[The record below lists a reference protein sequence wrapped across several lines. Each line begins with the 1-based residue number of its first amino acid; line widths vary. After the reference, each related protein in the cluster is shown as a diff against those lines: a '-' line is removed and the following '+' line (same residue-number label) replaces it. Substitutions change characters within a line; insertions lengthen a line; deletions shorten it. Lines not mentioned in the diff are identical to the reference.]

1 MSRPRNAL
9 LKQYSALFAADQ
21 VQLHV
26 TQGALH
32 AIARR
37 AKQSA
42 TGARGL
48 RSIVEAVLLDS
59 MFELPGWRTAGVH
72 HAVLTAATVEQG
84 ASLDLWPLAAR
95 RKVEADAAKSEVGG
109 STDEEAAVSAVGGL

>member
-1 MSRPRNAL
+1 MGHVGFLPEFVGRFPVTTQLHELTEAQMVEVMSRPRNAL

-37 AKQSA
+37 ARQSA

-59 MFELPGWRTAGVH
+59 ACALSTASIH
-72 HAVLTAATVEQG
+72 TSSCEQAVL
-84 ASLDLWPLAAR
+84 LDSMCAL
-95 RKVEADAAKSEVGG
+95 
-109 STDEEAAVSAVGGL
+109 